1 VRGPLKAKPP
11 TINCRLKSVRQSKG
25 LSQIQLAGLVGVKRQ
40 AIYDIESGKYI
51 PNTALALNMAKHLSC
66 RVEDLF
72 SKESEEDEQIATLIE
87 PVDDRNSRVA
97 LARVR
102 ERLVGYPLSGKSVFD
117 DGFRP
122 SDGLIGKSG
131 NRVRLLNPGDRLDKT
146 ILLLGCDPAFS
157 LLNAHVA
164 RIAPEV
170 RIHCRFASSL
180 RSLEVLAAGNAHLAG
195 VHLHN
200 SGDEEANV
208 LVTRDRLGGKKA
220 LIIGFS
226 HIEEGLMVGP
236 GNPHSIRSVADLAK
250 KTIRLVN
257 REPGAALRVLLD
269 DCLERL
275 NIPASAIDG
284 YQQEVTNH
292 MEGAQMVRYRFA
304 DAALGFRAIA
314 DACGLD
320 FVPIEAVRC
329 DLVIPLDLKDNP
341 SVRILLDTM
350 QSLRLRRELS
360 ALPGYESSHTGVLIA
375 ES

>member
-1 VRGPLKAKPP
+1 MKAKPP
-11 TINCRLKSVRQSKG
+11 TINCRLKSVRQDRG
-25 LSQIQLAGLVGVKRQ
+25 FSQIELAGLVGVKRQ
-40 AIYDIESGKYI
+40 AIYDIESGKYV
-51 PNTALALNMAKHLSC
+51 PNTALALSLAKHLSC

-72 SKESEEDEQIATLIE
+72 SEESEEDEQMATFIE
-87 PVDDRNSRVA
+87 PVGDRNSRVA

-117 DGFRP
+117 EGFRP

-131 NRVRLLNPGDRLDKT
+131 DRIRLLTPGDRLDKT

-157 LLNAHVA
+157 LLDAHVA

-170 RIHCRFASSL
+170 RIHCRFASSH
-180 RSLEVLAAGNAHLAG
+180 RSLEGLASGNAHLAG

-200 SGDEEANV
+200 SGNEEANV
-208 LVTRDRLGGKKA
+208 LVTRNRLGAKKA
-220 LIIGFS
+220 LIMGFS
-226 HIEEGLMVGP
+226 DIEEGLMVGP
-236 GNPHSIRSVADLAK
+236 GNPHSIRSIADLAK
-250 KTIRLVN
+250 DPIRFVN
-257 REPGAALRVLLD
+257 RESGAALRVLLD
-269 DCLERL
+269 DYLERL
-275 NIPASAIDG
+275 NIQPGAIKG
-284 YQQEVTNH
+284 YQHEVTNH

-314 DACGLD
+314 EACGLD

-329 DLVIPLDLKDNP
+329 DLVIPLDLTDHP
-341 SVRILLDTM
+341 SVRILLDTL

-360 ALPGYESSHTGVLIA
+360 ALPGYESSHTGTLIA